1 MGYLERLFDFT
12 IAIVEMAGPLFGF
25 LLIILESII
34 PILPLAAFIALNNI
48 AFGPVTGFLI
58 SWIATITGSCI
69 SYYIFKKGFN
79 KYIYRY
85 IKIDGSIHKFMRYV
99 NHIDFAKLVLL
110 IALPYTPAF
119 LINIAAGLSNM
130 SFRKFFIA
138 ILIGKISIVY
148 FWGFVG
154 TSIKDSFERPMIL
167 LYLSLGLGVLYL
179 LSKLIQKALNKKGAD
194 SKWNIL

>member
-1 MGYLERLFDFT
+1 MNTIERFFDFT
-12 IAIVEMAGPLFGF
+12 ITVVEMAGPLFGF
-25 LLIILESII
+25 LLIILESIL

-48 AFGPVTGFLI
+48 AFGPVAGFLI
-58 SWIATITGSCI
+58 SWIATIIGSCI

-85 IKIDGSIHKFMRYV
+85 IKIDGSIHKFMRYI
-99 NHIDFAKLVLL
+99 HRIDFAKLVFL

-119 LINIAAGLSNM
+119 LINIASGLSDM
-130 SFRKFFIA
+130 PFRKFLLAVI
-138 ILIGKISIVY
+138 IGKISIVY

-154 TSIKDSFERPMIL
+154 MSFKDSFDHPMIL
-167 LYLSLGLGVLYL
+167 LYLAIGLTAFYF
-179 LSKLIQKALNKKGAD
+179 LSKWIQHILNKKGED